1 MSAAEDSAPP
11 RDFEALRSLILARH
25 GSLPKRLAQVARFSV
40 ENPEDIAFGTAASI
54 AEAARV
60 QPSTLVRLAQS
71 LGYQGFSD
79 LQAIFRE
86 RLKARTS
93 SYDERL
99 AHAGE
104 AIPEDASG
112 AQTIAMG
119 VLGAAAQS
127 IERARRSLDVE
138 ALDEAASVLAAADTI
153 YLLAQKR
160 SFPAASYL
168 GYIFARL
175 RMRAVVVGSAQGG
188 EEDVLAFAG
197 PADAAIAISFT
208 PYAPATIEWTQ
219 ALADRGVPIVGLT
232 DSVFSPLVGLSK
244 VWIEVVE
251 ADFEGFRALSATMAL
266 SVSLAVAAA
275 RQRRE
280 R

>member
-1 MSAAEDSAPP
+1 MSAAEDGAPP
-11 RDFEALRSLILARH
+11 RDFEALRSLILSRH
-25 GSLPKRLAQVARFSV
+25 DSLPKRLAQVARFSV

-54 AEAARV
+54 AEAAKV

-99 AHAGE
+99 AHAGK

-112 AQTIAMG
+112 AQTIAAG

-127 IERARRSLDVE
+127 IDRARRSLDAE
-138 ALDEAASVLAAADTI
+138 ALDEAAGVLAGAETI

-197 PADAAIAISFT
+197 PADAAMAISFT

-219 ALADRGVPIVGLT
+219 ALAGRGAPIVGIT

-251 ADFEGFRALSATMAL
+251 ADFEGFRSLSATMAL